1 MVRLIRKTVSKRS
14 KGDIKMLLQ
23 SQLLQEHLDHE
34 FGAQY
39 DDVRERYASEIRDL
53 EIDNLITA
61 DHYEYMQKVY
71 DAGYGDDSDAY
82 EGDWKRTIEYAE
94 LNLN

>member
-1 MVRLIRKTVSKRS
+1 
-14 KGDIKMLLQ
+14 MLLQ

-39 DDVRERYASEIRDL
+39 DDVRERYASEIQDMRNY
-53 EIDNLITA
+53 EESERE
-61 DHYEYMQKVY
+61 HYEYMQKVY
-71 DAGYGDDSDAY
+71 DAGYGDDDQAY
-82 EGDWKRTIEYAE
+82 EADWKRSMDYAD

>member
-1 MVRLIRKTVSKRS
+1 
-14 KGDIKMLLQ
+14 MLLQ
-23 SQLLQEHLDHE
+23 SQQLQEHLDHE
-34 FGAQY
+34 FGARY

-82 EGDWKRTIEYAE
+82 EADWKRTIEYAK

>member
-1 MVRLIRKTVSKRS
+1 MS
-14 KGDIKMLLQ
+14 LQ

-34 FGAQY
+34 FGARY

-53 EIDNLITA
+53 QMFAESEQE
-61 DHYEYMQKVY
+61 HYEYMQKVY

-82 EGDWKRTIEYAE
+82 ESYWKRTMEYAD
-94 LNLN
+94 LNLS

>member
-1 MVRLIRKTVSKRS
+1 
-14 KGDIKMLLQ
+14 MLLQ

-53 EIDNLITA
+53 EIDNLMTEC
-61 DHYEYMQKVY
+61 HYEYMQKVY
-71 DAGYGDDSDAY
+71 DAGYGDDDYAY
-82 EGDWKRTIEYAE
+82 EADWKRTIEYAE
-94 LNLN
+94 LNIN

>member
-1 MVRLIRKTVSKRS
+1 
-14 KGDIKMLLQ
+14 MLLP

-53 EIDNLITA
+53 EIDNLMTEC
-61 DHYEYMQKVY
+61 HYEYMQKVY
-71 DAGYGDDSDAY
+71 DAGYGDDDYAY
-82 EGDWKRTIEYAE
+82 EADWKRTIEYAE

>member
-1 MVRLIRKTVSKRS
+1 
-14 KGDIKMLLQ
+14 MLLQ

-39 DDVRERYASEIRDL
+39 DDVRERYASEIQDMRNY
-53 EIDNLITA
+53 EESERE
-61 DHYEYMQKVY
+61 HYEYMQKVY
-71 DAGYGDDSDAY
+71 DAGYGDDDQAY
-82 EGDWKRTIEYAE
+82 EADWKRTIEYAE